1 MQKDK
6 LKYQELLNTEY
17 EMFSGHNNGLITFDE
32 YLEFNKVASA
42 IEDIFDNKYSEDV
55 VKEWRDTNPLENPT
69 VLDCAYSGL
78 PSPSSYVNE
87 GSVEKIEQV
96 CNEMIDHSNNSGIV
110 VECSADLDLQM
121 YNESI

>member
-6 LKYQELLNTEY
+6 VKYQELISREWD
-17 EMFSGHNNGLITFDE
+17 MFSGHNDGLITFDE
-32 YLEFNKVASA
+32 YLGFNKVASA
-42 IEDIFDNKYSEDV
+42 IEEIFANKHSEDTV
-55 VKEWRDTNPLENPT
+55 REWREED
-69 VLDCAYSGL
+69 VQKDVCAYSGL
-78 PSPSSYVNE
+78 PSPSSYANE
-87 GSVEKIEQV
+87 GSVEKIKQV